1 MNHREYITI
10 GLIHALE
17 ESEEPIRESFQ
28 KIWPEAKLNEYSDFQ
43 LSVDRANGLD
53 EASIRSRII
62 DLGQQA
68 VNDQVDAILYTC
80 SAFGEAIEAA
90 KSQFS
95 LPILKPNESAF
106 KKAIRAASDVNI
118 LVTFEPSLNLLTN
131 EFEIMSK
138 GLDIKIKG
146 HLIDDALKLLKQEE
160 VQAHNEKIIDA
171 VKEIPVEETVILGQF
186 SMARAADEI
195 KINMP
200 DHLVLN
206 TPDAAVIELKE
217 LLLV

>member
-43 LSVDRANGLD
+43 LSVDRANGLN

-90 KSQFS
+90 KNKFS

>member
-1 MNHREYITI
+1 
-10 GLIHALE
+10 
-17 ESEEPIRESFQ
+17 
-28 KIWPEAKLNEYSDFQ
+28 
-43 LSVDRANGLD
+43 
-53 EASIRSRII
+53 
-62 DLGQQA
+62 
-68 VNDQVDAILYTC
+68 VDAILYTC

-171 VKEIPVEETVILGQF
+171 VKEIPAEETVILGQF

-195 KINMP
+195 EINMP
-200 DHLVLN
+200 DRLVLN

-217 LLLV
+217 LLLA

>member
-1 MNHREYITI
+1 
-10 GLIHALE
+10 
-17 ESEEPIRESFQ
+17 
-28 KIWPEAKLNEYSDFQ
+28 
-43 LSVDRANGLD
+43 
-53 EASIRSRII
+53 
-62 DLGQQA
+62 
-68 VNDQVDAILYTC
+68 
-80 SAFGEAIEAA
+80 
-90 KSQFS
+90 
-95 LPILKPNESAF
+95 
-106 KKAIRAASDVNI
+106 
-118 LVTFEPSLNLLTN
+118 
-131 EFEIMSK
+131 MSK

-217 LLLV
+217 LLLA

>member
-1 MNHREYITI
+1 MNDTKHITI

-53 EASIRSRII
+53 EASISARII
-62 DLGQQA
+62 DLGRQA
-68 VNDQVDAILYTC
+68 VGDQVDAVLYTC
-80 SAFGEAIEAA
+80 SAFGEAIEAV
-90 KSQFS
+90 KNQFS

-106 KKAIRAASDVNI
+106 KKAIHAASNVNI
-118 LVTFEPSLNLLTN
+118 LVTFEPSLNLLIN
-131 EFEIMSK
+131 ELKIMSK

-146 HLIDDALKLLKQEE
+146 HLIDDALKLLKQDE
-160 VQAHNEKIIDA
+160 VQAHNQKIIDA
-171 VKEIPVEETVILGQF
+171 VKEIPAEETVILGQF

-195 KINMP
+195 KISMP
-200 DHLVLN
+200 DRLVLN
-206 TPDAAVIELKE
+206 TPDAAVTELKN
-217 LLLV
+217 LFLS

>member
-1 MNHREYITI
+1 MNDTKHITI

-53 EASIRSRII
+53 EASISARII
-62 DLGQQA
+62 DLGRQA
-68 VNDQVDAILYTC
+68 VGDQVDAVLYTC
-80 SAFGEAIEAA
+80 SAFGEAIEAV
-90 KSQFS
+90 KNQFS

-106 KKAIRAASDVNI
+106 KKAIHAASNVNI
-118 LVTFEPSLNLLTN
+118 LVTFEPSLNLLIN
-131 EFEIMSK
+131 ELKIMSK

-146 HLIDDALKLLKQEE
+146 HLIDDALKLLKQDE
-160 VQAHNEKIIDA
+160 VQAHNQKIIDV
-171 VKEIPVEETVILGQF
+171 VKEIPAEETVILGQF

-195 KINMP
+195 KISMP
-200 DHLVLN
+200 DRLVLN
-206 TPDAAVIELKE
+206 TPDSAVTELKN
-217 LLLV
+217 LFLS

>member
-1 MNHREYITI
+1 
-10 GLIHALE
+10 
-17 ESEEPIRESFQ
+17 
-28 KIWPEAKLNEYSDFQ
+28 
-43 LSVDRANGLD
+43 LD

-90 KSQFS
+90 KNKFS

-106 KKAIRAASDVNI
+106 KKAIHAASDVNI

-146 HLIDDALKLLKQEE
+146 HLINDALKLLKQEE
-160 VQAHNEKIIDA
+160 AQAHNEKIIDA
-171 VKEIPVEETVILGQF
+171 VKEIPAEETVILGQF

-195 KINMP
+195 EINMP
-200 DHLVLN
+200 DRLVLN

-217 LLLV
+217 LLLA

>member
-28 KIWPEAKLNEYSDFQ
+28 KIWPEAKLSEYSDFQ

-90 KSQFS
+90 KNKFS

-171 VKEIPVEETVILGQF
+171 VKEIPAEETVILGQF

-195 KINMP
+195 EINMP
-200 DHLVLN
+200 DRLVLN

-217 LLLV
+217 LLLA

>member
-17 ESEEPIRESFQ
+17 ESEEPIRDSFQ
-28 KIWPEAKLNEYSDFQ
+28 KLWPEVKLNEYSDFQ

-206 TPDAAVIELKE
+206 APDAAVIELKE

>member
-1 MNHREYITI
+1 
-10 GLIHALE
+10 
-17 ESEEPIRESFQ
+17 
-28 KIWPEAKLNEYSDFQ
+28 
-43 LSVDRANGLD
+43 
-53 EASIRSRII
+53 
-62 DLGQQA
+62 
-68 VNDQVDAILYTC
+68 
-80 SAFGEAIEAA
+80 
-90 KSQFS
+90 
-95 LPILKPNESAF
+95 
-106 KKAIRAASDVNI
+106 
-118 LVTFEPSLNLLTN
+118 
-131 EFEIMSK
+131 MSK

>member
-43 LSVDRANGLD
+43 LSVDRANGLN

>member
-28 KIWPEAKLNEYSDFQ
+28 KIWPEAKLSEYSDFQ

-146 HLIDDALKLLKQEE
+146 HLINDALKLLKQEE
-160 VQAHNEKIIDA
+160 AQAHNEKIIDA
-171 VKEIPVEETVILGQF
+171 VKEIPAEETVILGQF

-195 KINMP
+195 EINMP
-200 DHLVLN
+200 DRLLVN

-217 LLLV
+217 LLLA

>member
-28 KIWPEAKLNEYSDFQ
+28 KIWPEAKLSEYSDFQ

>member
-90 KSQFS
+90 KNKFS